1 MVKKPREW
9 RNLEN
14 EEAKAR
20 YGAVEN
26 ATTMD
31 CNAKKTNKQERLVVC
46 LVRGIDLIFKYY
58 LNELPVPVAARSK
71 T

>member
-1 MVKKPREW
+1 
-9 RNLEN
+9 
-14 EEAKAR
+14 
-20 YGAVEN
+20 
-26 ATTMD
+26 MD